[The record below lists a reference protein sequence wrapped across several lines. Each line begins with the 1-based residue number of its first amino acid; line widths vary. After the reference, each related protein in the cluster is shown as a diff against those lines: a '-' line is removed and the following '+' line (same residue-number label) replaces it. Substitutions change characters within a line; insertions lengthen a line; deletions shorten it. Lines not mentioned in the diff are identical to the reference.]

1 MSITT
6 WRSRYVR
13 FRPPKNNSAFI
24 RFVQH
29 CVLPILMRI
38 NTGITVVDV
47 GEEDLLRLKA
57 LKGKRVILTPNHSEG
72 NEPYVL
78 FHLSKMLSE
87 EFNYLTAREVF
98 ERYFP
103 AGRLLQAVGCYSVIR
118 GAPDRHAFRTTKE
131 LLLDRKH
138 WVVAFPEGIAAGMG
152 DLVMPFEEGI
162 VQIAFTALDDLRRR
176 ELRDDVYVLP
186 LAVKPVFLED
196 MDDVIDRTLRRL
208 ETKLFGA
215 ALAQSEG
222 FRKRLIRLGE
232 AIFAANENVYGI
244 RPAEGASLN
253 ERLQV
258 LKAVILSRIGGAVGC
273 AMRPGQTESDHIRDL
288 FNAIDRIVHSA
299 QGKTG
304 YEERLLQEQ
313 RLATRPLYSTLLRVF
328 EFVAFDTRYL
338 DENPTVERFLDVL
351 GLLEHEVFGRR
362 KFHGPRVALV
372 KVGDPLSL
380 GDYVEQY
387 RNDRRRTLR
396 DVTLSLHASVQA
408 MVGRLSLRS
417 RLMKPEP

>member
-1 MSITT
+1 
-6 WRSRYVR
+6 
-13 FRPPKNNSAFI
+13 
-24 RFVQH
+24 
-29 CVLPILMRI
+29 MRL

-57 LKGKRVILTPNHSEG
+57 LKGKRVIFTPNHSEG

-78 FHLSKMLSE
+78 FHLSKMLDT

-131 LLLDRKH
+131 LLLDGKH

-162 VQIAFTALDDLRRR
+162 VQIAFSALDDLRTRG
-176 ELRDDVYVLP
+176 LRDDVYVLP

-196 MDDVIDRTLRRL
+196 VEDVIDRTLGRL

-244 RPAEGASLN
+244 RPVEGASLN

-258 LKAVILSRIGGAVGC
+258 LKGVILSRIGGAVGC
-273 AMRPGQTESDHIRDL
+273 AMRSGQTESDHIRDL

-313 RLATRPLYSTLLRVF
+313 RLATKPLYATLLRVF

-362 KFHGPRVALV
+362 TFHGPRKALV
-372 KVGDPLSL
+372 KVGDPICL
-380 GDYVEQY
+380 GDHMDRY
-387 RNDRRRTLR
+387 RKDKRSTIGE
-396 DVTLSLHASVQA
+396 VTVLLHSSVQA
-408 MVGRLSLRS
+408 MVSSLSLRS
-417 RLMKPEP
+417 HPMKPEPHEGRDRKATKLL